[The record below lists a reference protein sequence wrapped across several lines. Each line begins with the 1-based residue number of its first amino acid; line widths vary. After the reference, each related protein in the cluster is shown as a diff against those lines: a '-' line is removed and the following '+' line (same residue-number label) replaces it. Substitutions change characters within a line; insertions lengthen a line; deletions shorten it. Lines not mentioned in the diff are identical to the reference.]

1 MSTSSLAELQLTAS
15 SALRS
20 ELPLNVLRQDTPS
33 PEPVDGLQARH
44 GDPIPMYGDANARG
58 FKTVEDLTVADCVLA
73 HLEAE
78 EVDAVFGI
86 PGGNLAP
93 FQQALR
99 KHGFMRF
106 IITAHEGG
114 AAFMADGY
122 ARATGKLGVCM
133 VTAGPGATNAMTG
146 VASAH
151 LDGVPLLTISGN
163 VSTERIGLFAM
174 QESNSTH
181 GVNTVEMF
189 RQACSSSAAVVD
201 AQSLPRLLQRAMRT
215 SQGLPGGATHLS
227 IPTNVAR
234 QPIQR
239 ATVPTTRGAFR
250 ARPAAAPFE
259 DLRAAFSMLRTAR
272 RPLIL
277 LGAGARSAMEEHG
290 DAFNAFVTQHGIPVT
305 TSLRGKGLFSER
317 ESLCLGVVGLGG
329 SKRVE
334 AYLREGVDVLLVLG
348 SRLGEWASRSFHK
361 YFQSI
366 HHVIQVDVEAA
377 NIGQL
382 LPVRLPIVA
391 DAGSVVT
398 GLAELGQMIGP
409 SSGARVQERW
419 AQVMALHEPAPA
431 VSAPQVQGMVKPQQL
446 LAELDRHLS
455 PEMDLY
461 IDIGNCTGWTS
472 HLLHVSPPARIFYP
486 TGLTSMGWSCG
497 AVVGGKIGRP
507 ERAAVSVVGDGAF
520 LMNGVE
526 VLTASR
532 YRVGTV
538 TIVLND
544 NALGMVNHAEH
555 MQDRDYPLEDEFYSL
570 GNPDLERFAESLGAK
585 VYTVDGPGQLD
596 AMLPEVL
603 RRADASGQPQ
613 VIVAHIDYR
622 EVPPY
627 GDRFAAVASDGK

>member
-1 MSTSSLAELQLTAS
+1 MSTSSLAELQITAS
-15 SALRS
+15 SASRS
-20 ELPLNVLRQDTPS
+20 ELPLNVLRHDTPA
-33 PEPVDGLQARH
+33 PEAMDGLQARH
-44 GDPIPMYGDANARG
+44 GDPIPMYGEANARG

-78 EVDAVFGI
+78 QVEAVFGI

-99 KHGFMRF
+99 KHGSMRF
-106 IITAHEGG
+106 IIASHEGG

-163 VSTERIGLFAM
+163 VSTERVGLFAM

-189 RQACSSSAAVVD
+189 RQACASSAAVVD

-277 LGAGARSAMEEHG
+277 LGAGARAAMEEHG

-305 TSLRGKGLFSER
+305 SSLRGKGLFSER
-317 ESLCLGVVGLGG
+317 EPLCLGVVGLGG

-334 AYLREGVDVLLVLG
+334 AYLRDGVDVLLVLG

-431 VSAPQVQGMVKPQQL
+431 VCAPQAKGMVKPQQL

-507 ERAAVSVVGDGAF
+507 ERAAVAVVGDGAF

-526 VLTASR
+526 LLTASR

-555 MQDRDYPLEDEFYSL
+555 MQDTAYPLEDEFYGL
-570 GNPDLERFAESLGAK
+570 GNPDLERFSESLGAK

-596 AMLPEVL
+596 ALLPEVL

>member
-15 SALRS
+15 SASRP
-20 ELPLNVLRQDTPS
+20 ELPLNVLRHETPS
-33 PEPVDGLQARH
+33 PEPLDGLQARH
-44 GDPIPMYGDANARG
+44 GEPIPMYGDTNARG

-99 KHGFMRF
+99 KHGSMRF
-106 IITAHEGG
+106 IITSHEGG

-189 RQACSSSAAVVD
+189 RQACASSSAVVD

-234 QPIQR
+234 QPIER

-250 ARPAAAPFE
+250 ARPSAAPFE

-277 LGAGARSAMEEHG
+277 LGAGARAAMEEHG

-334 AYLREGVDVLLVLG
+334 AYLRDGVDVLLVLG

-377 NIGQL
+377 N
-382 LPVRLPIVA
+382 
-391 DAGSVVT
+391 
-398 GLAELGQMIGP
+398 
-409 SSGARVQERW
+409 
-419 AQVMALHEPAPA
+419 
-431 VSAPQVQGMVKPQQL
+431 
-446 LAELDRHLS
+446 
-455 PEMDLY
+455 
-461 IDIGNCTGWTS
+461 
-472 HLLHVSPPARIFYP
+472 
-486 TGLTSMGWSCG
+486 
-497 AVVGGKIGRP
+497 
-507 ERAAVSVVGDGAF
+507 
-520 LMNGVE
+520 
-526 VLTASR
+526 
-532 YRVGTV
+532 
-538 TIVLND
+538 
-544 NALGMVNHAEH
+544 
-555 MQDRDYPLEDEFYSL
+555 
-570 GNPDLERFAESLGAK
+570 
-585 VYTVDGPGQLD
+585 
-596 AMLPEVL
+596 
-603 RRADASGQPQ
+603 
-613 VIVAHIDYR
+613 
-622 EVPPY
+622 
-627 GDRFAAVASDGK
+627 